1 MKEKAFNYIKILQ
14 YKNTFTYDER
24 QYNTIPHNT
33 IKKKH
38 AFFYNQSRSHLSA
51 HLKILIF

>member
-1 MKEKAFNYIKILQ
+1 MKEKAFNYINILQ

-38 AFFYNQSRSHLSA
+38 AFFFITNQDHTYL
-51 HLKILIF
+51 LI